1 LYVTIGFTHGRVT
14 DDKHIHVMSYRRAS
28 WQVQQPWLAG
38 HEATETL
45 NASNDGQQ
53 VLWLEAPTTVHES
66 QALLPFN
73 LLLQKVSVRRL

>member
-1 LYVTIGFTHGRVT
+1 
-14 DDKHIHVMSYRRAS
+14 
-28 WQVQQPWLAG
+28 VQQPWLAG